1 PADSVRLHE
10 CMDLTGLLHFHDKAT
25 FAPETLCIFRKVFP
39 DTNRLIR
46 VVLPQHE
53 NTGSLTLVFRKA
65 TGEGTRHDAL
75 AVAVHVAI
83 DRAVTR
89 KGAVFRQ
96 VFNL

>member
-1 PADSVRLHE
+1 
-10 CMDLTGLLHFHDKAT
+10 MDLTGLLHFHDEAT
-25 FAPETLCIFRKVFP
+25 FTPEALCIFGKVFP
-39 DTNRLIR
+39 DANRLIR

-65 TGEGTRHDAL
+65 PGKSSRHDAL